1 MLYRWFIEKEM
12 YETEQCLCVYEHY
25 SSGNQSVAY
34 INANKKP
41 GRKEPLIPYFKGIQY
56 LKPVHYLYGI
66 VIDADLFINYFISHT
81 CMSRKINKTGKV
93 LIVDDNE
100 DVLQAARIFLKRHF
114 LQVDTEK
121 SPGAIPA
128 LITHEQYDVILLDMN
143 FTKDVSSG
151 KEGFFWLDQIL
162 ERDPSAVVIMITAY
176 GDVDMAVRAIKEG
189 ATDFVLKPWNN
200 EKLLA
205 TVMAAMK
212 LSASRHE
219 VKQLR
224 SQQEI
229 LNADINNKFQDIIG
243 NSPAMMRVFETIE
256 QVAVTD
262 ANVLILGE
270 NGTGKEVIARAIHR
284 HSRQSDK
291 VFINVDLGA
300 VTESLFESELF
311 GHVKGAFTD
320 ARQDRVGRFE
330 AASGGTLFLD
340 EIGNLSLP
348 LQAKLL
354 TALQNKKITPVG
366 SNKVTEVDVRFVCA
380 TNMPIYD
387 MVQKNEFRQDLLYR
401 INTIEIHLPAL
412 RERIEDLE
420 PLATHF
426 LNVYARKY
434 NKSIRSISP
443 GAIKRMQKYQWP
455 GNVRELQHAVERA
468 VILSNK
474 PALQAE
480 DFFFNTDNAR
490 QTRDQ
495 EELHIDHYD
504 LEEVEK
510 LLIRK
515 VLKKHAGNIS
525 KAAGDLGLT
534 RASLYRRLEKYDI

>member
-1 MLYRWFIEKEM
+1 
-12 YETEQCLCVYEHY
+12 
-25 SSGNQSVAY
+25 
-34 INANKKP
+34 
-41 GRKEPLIPYFKGIQY
+41 
-56 LKPVHYLYGI
+56 
-66 VIDADLFINYFISHT
+66 
-81 CMSRKINKTGKV
+81 MSRNTNKTGKI

-100 DVLQAARIFLKRHF
+100 DVLQAAKIFLKRHF

-121 SPGAIPA
+121 NPGAIPA
-128 LITHEQYDVILLDMN
+128 TVSNEQYDVILLDMN

-162 ERDPSAVVIMITAY
+162 EKDPSAVVILITAY
-176 GDVDMAVRAIKEG
+176 GDVDLAVRAIKEG

-205 TVMAAMK
+205 TVMAAMR
-212 LSASRHE
+212 LRASRSE
-219 VKQLR
+219 ANQLR

-229 LNADINNKFQDIIG
+229 FNADLNTKFQDIIG
-243 NSPAMMRVFETIE
+243 NSPAMIRMFETIE
-256 QVAVTD
+256 QVAGTD

-284 HSRQSDK
+284 RSSRADK

-311 GHVKGAFTD
+311 GHTKGSFTD
-320 ARQDRVGRFE
+320 AKQDRVGRFE
-330 AASGGTLFLD
+330 AASEGTLFLD
-340 EIGNLSLP
+340 EIGNLTLP

-354 TALQNKKITPVG
+354 TALQNKRVTPVG
-366 SNKVTEVDVRFVCA
+366 SNKAIEVDVRFVCA
-380 TNMPIYD
+380 TNMPLYE
-387 MVQKNEFRQDLLYR
+387 MVQHGEFRQDLLYR
-401 INTIEIHLPAL
+401 INTIEIRLPAL
-412 RERIEDLE
+412 RERAEDME

-426 LNVYARKY
+426 LAMYAKKY
-434 NKSIRSISP
+434 NKPVHSISAS
-443 GAIKRMQKYQWP
+443 AIARMQKYHWP

-474 PALQAE
+474 PTLQAE
-480 DFFFNTDNAR
+480 DFFFNAEAAKNN
-490 QTRDQ
+490 Q
-495 EELHIDHYD
+495 EQELHLEEYD

-515 VLKKHAGNIS
+515 VLKKHGGNIS